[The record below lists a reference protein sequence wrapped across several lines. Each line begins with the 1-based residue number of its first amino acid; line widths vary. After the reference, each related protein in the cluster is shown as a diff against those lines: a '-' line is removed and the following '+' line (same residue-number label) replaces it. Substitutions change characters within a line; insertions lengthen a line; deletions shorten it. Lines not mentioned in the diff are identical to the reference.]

1 MRKPAD
7 KRAQGETVASVTVDG
22 VTAWANGF
30 GIFLD
35 LEIDPEAIRRARKD
49 GPVKLA
55 QAIMK
60 ALNAVHYE
68 GIYRHVQYEVQ
79 RADAEHRAWQD
90 EWNSRER
97 HKYSEGEESP
107 PEARYREHRV
117 TDRNLAYAAEEDFG
131 AGLWTAGLRELL
143 EGREDKFAELSRR
156 TAFSEEQISDLVDGR
171 YFPMYD
177 LGPVFGALAE
187 ALGLSIG
194 DLLKAGAKRLA
205 RLEPPTEEELL
216 EEENIGFDV
225 RRDLDH
231 GWYESR
237 ILRFLL
243 IEVPLG
249 EIVSRRVLPEMLR
262 EPWEI
267 FPTIGGKGELI
278 ITTPLELAQEDHQS
292 LGRLSDPERRC
303 YLANIQS
310 QEWRKLVRLDK
321 AAARGDVLSAED
333 RSWLVDLLGD
343 PAWCARTY
351 RGREDSGSEEE

>member
-1 MRKPAD
+1 MRKSAD

-22 VTAWANGF
+22 VTTWANGF

-60 ALNAVHYE
+60 ALNAVRYE
-68 GIYRHVQYEVQ
+68 GIYRHIQYEVQ
-79 RADAEHRAWQD
+79 RDDAEHRAWQD

-97 HKYSEGEESP
+97 HKVWKGEGSP

-117 TDRNLAYAAEEDFG
+117 SDRSLAYAAEEEDG
-131 AGLWTAGLRELL
+131 DGLWTAGLRELV
-143 EGREDKFAELSRR
+143 EGREDKIAELSRR
-156 TAFSEEQISDLVDGR
+156 TGFSEDQISDLVDGR

-177 LGPVFGALAE
+177 LVTVFGALAE

-194 DLLKAGAKRLA
+194 DLLEAGAERLE
-205 RLEPPTEEELL
+205 RLEPQSEEELL
-216 EEENIGFDV
+216 EEENLGFDV

-231 GWYESR
+231 GWHESR

-243 IEVPLG
+243 MEVPLG
-249 EIVSRRVLPEMLR
+249 EIVTRRVRPEMLR
-262 EPWEI
+262 DPWDE
-267 FPTIGGKGELI
+267 FPLIVGNNVI
-278 ITTPLELAQEDHQS
+278 ITTPLELAQDDHQS
-292 LGRLSDPERRC
+292 LGQLSDPEGRC
-303 YLANIQS
+303 YLVNIQS
-310 QEWRKLVRLDK
+310 QDWRKLVRLDK
-321 AAARGDVLSAED
+321 AAARGEALSAED

-351 RGREDSGSEEE
+351 RGREDSDSDKE